1 MIPSRHFDHTIAI
14 WGSQDVRGASFGDVT
29 RNWSLVPSMDGV
41 KIALQAKRETRQ
53 DAGPGERVV
62 GEYHGYGSASLDVIE
77 GDVVEIISGPEA
89 APEGA
94 DSRLLKVDSA
104 YKPRGR
110 HTQLVLIHW
119 DGALT

>member
-1 MIPSRHFDHTIAI
+1 MIPSRHFDHTVTI
-14 WGSQDVRGASFGDVT
+14 WGSQDVRGATFGEVSRT
-29 RNWSLVPSMDGV
+29 WSQVPSMDGV
-41 KIALQAKRETRQ
+41 RIALQAKRETRQ

-62 GEYHGYGSASLDVIE
+62 GEYHGYGPASLNVVEGDVIE
-77 GDVVEIISGPEA
+77 VTAGPEA

-94 DSRLLKVDSA
+94 DPRLLKVDSA

-110 HTQLVLIHW
+110 HAQLVLIQW